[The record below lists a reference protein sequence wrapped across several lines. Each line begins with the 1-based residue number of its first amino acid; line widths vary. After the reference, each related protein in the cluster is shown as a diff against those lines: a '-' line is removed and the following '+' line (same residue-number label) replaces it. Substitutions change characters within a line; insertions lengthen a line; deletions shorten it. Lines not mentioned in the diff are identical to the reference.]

1 METPKHQFNTRIRT
15 PPVDTSAPSAT
26 VFVVKLPIR
35 TTRKVPSPEAL
46 DTGWNRLRPPSV
58 AAGLKPSAGGVRNVS
73 PFGLPKRE
81 GQHERTSRNTG
92 GVASSQV
99 DPPQGGTGARAQ
111 LHGRWRDRSPLRLP
125 ECMDGPASP
134 VSVPPPAALR
144 EVRLSGFPG
153 PGAEVLLQGVGSC
166 GRRVPDAART
176 GDFGAAKAGEP
187 AYPGYNPGAG
197 EGRCPFDPRQT
208 RAPLDGAGG
217 GVAPLPPV
225 AERPD
230 G

>member
-15 PPVDTSAPSAT
+15 LPVDTSATSAT
-26 VFVVKLPIR
+26 VFVVTLPIR
-35 TTRKVPSPEAL
+35 TARTVPSPEAL
-46 DTGWNRLRPPSV
+46 DTGWNRRRRPSV
-58 AAGLKPSAGGVRNVS
+58 AAGLKPSADGVRNVS
-73 PFGLPKRE
+73 PFGLPKGE
-81 GQHERTSRNTG
+81 GQHERTSRNTR

-111 LHGRWRDRSPLRLP
+111 QHGRWRDRSPLRLP

-134 VSVPPPAALR
+134 VSVPPPTALR

-153 PGAEVLLQGVGSC
+153 PVAEVLLQGVGSC
-166 GRRVPDAART
+166 GRRVPDAAPK
-176 GDFGAAKAGEP
+176 GDCGAANAGEP

-208 RAPLDGAGG
+208 RAPVDCAGG
-217 GVAPLPPV
+217 GVAPVPPV
-225 AERPD
+225 AARPD